1 MLKDIYRP
9 GITLPSRTTIETN
22 LAFGRFVYSPKTYVH
37 CLGQYSVFHFRG
49 TTDFYQ
55 FLGIG
60 SVGTLCQQNREIM
73 EILIKRARK
82 SIPIALVWVMV
93 GLLPIALGAQ
103 NFKLDN
109 GQGKVSVTGTS
120 SLHDW
125 EEIAEQ
131 KSGTMALGLNG
142 ESFSINAL
150 DFAVEAESLKS
161 GKSGM
166 DKNTYKALMTDKHKQ
181 IVYKYESTKS
191 ISSSGANSYKVVAV
205 GKLTIAGKTNGIEM
219 DLDLKVDGDKV
230 LLKGSKALKMTDY
243 GIEPP
248 KALMGTI
255 KTGDDIVVHFD
266 TVWKK

>member
-1 MLKDIYRP
+1 MKI
-9 GITLPSRTTIETN
+9 
-22 LAFGRFVYSPKTYVH
+22 
-37 CLGQYSVFHFRG
+37 
-49 TTDFYQ
+49 Q
-55 FLGIG
+55 F
-60 SVGTLCQQNREIM
+60 
-73 EILIKRARK
+73 KRIRI

-93 GLLPIALGAQ
+93 GLLPVALGAQ
-103 NFKLDN
+103 SFKLDN

-131 KSGTMALGLNG
+131 KSGTMTLDLKG
-142 ESFSINAL
+142 EVVSINAL
-150 DFAVEAESLKS
+150 NFAVEAESLKS

-181 IVYKYESTKS
+181 IVYKLESIKS
-191 ISSSGANSYKVVAV
+191 ISPKGANSYKVVAV

-230 LLKGSKALKMTDY
+230 LVKGSKALKMTDF

-255 KTGDDIVVHFD
+255 KTGDGIVVHFD

>member
-1 MLKDIYRP
+1 
-9 GITLPSRTTIETN
+9 
-22 LAFGRFVYSPKTYVH
+22 
-37 CLGQYSVFHFRG
+37 
-49 TTDFYQ
+49 
-55 FLGIG
+55 
-60 SVGTLCQQNREIM
+60 M
-73 EILIKRARK
+73 EIQFKRARL

-103 NFKLDN
+103 SFKLDN

-131 KSGTMALGLNG
+131 KSGSLALDLNG
-142 ESFSINAL
+142 DAVSINAL
-150 DFAVEAESLKS
+150 SFVVEAESLKS

-181 IVYKYESTKS
+181 IVYKLEGIKS
-191 ISSSGANSYKVVAV
+191 ISPKGANSYKAVAV

-219 DLDLKVDGDKV
+219 DLDLNVDGDKV
-230 LLKGSKALKMTDY
+230 LMKGSKALKMTDY
-243 GIEPP
+243 GIDPP

>member
-1 MLKDIYRP
+1 M
-9 GITLPSRTTIETN
+9 
-22 LAFGRFVYSPKTYVH
+22 
-37 CLGQYSVFHFRG
+37 
-49 TTDFYQ
+49 
-55 FLGIG
+55 
-60 SVGTLCQQNREIM
+60 
-73 EILIKRARK
+73 
-82 SIPIALVWVMV
+82 WVML
-93 GLLPIALGAQ
+93 GLLPIALSAQ
-103 NFKLDN
+103 SFKLDN

-131 KSGTMALGLNG
+131 KSGSLTLALNG
-142 ESFSINAL
+142 EAVSINAL
-150 DFAVEAESLKS
+150 NFAVEAESLKS

-166 DKNTYKALMTDKHKQ
+166 DKNTYKALLTDKHKQ
-181 IVYKYESTKS
+181 ITYKLESVKS
-191 ISSSGANSYKVVAV
+191 ISPNGANSYKVVAV

-219 DLDLKVDGDKV
+219 NLDLNVDGDKV
-230 LLKGSKALKMTDY
+230 LVKGSKALKMSDY